1 MLDAFTS
8 FMCVEAWGR
17 IGYARALIEVGA
29 DNELKQEVIMAILNV
44 DDEDVTHTLE
54 KIKVEYKWK
63 PPLCVDCQ
71 VFGHTTEQCP
81 KCVLE
86 KPSPIMETDDGFI
99 YVNKI
104 KSKGKSLNQKG
115 NFNESSNG
123 VKVQNHFEKLNEI
136 TSIVD
141 PSDGKGKEVTIG
153 ESNVQNAS
161 TGDDF
166 DSEIEEVFTK
176 ENPYMSK
183 PKGARTPY
191 E

>member
-1 MLDAFTS
+1 
-8 FMCVEAWGR
+8 
-17 IGYARALIEVGA
+17 
-29 DNELKQEVIMAILNV
+29 EVIIAILNV

-115 NFNESSNG
+115 NFNEVKINPPKKNFIYKPVLKSTTNIKATKINSSNG
-123 VKVQNHFEKLNEI
+123 E
-136 TSIVD
+136 
-141 PSDGKGKEVTIG
+141 
-153 ESNVQNAS
+153 NAS
-161 TGDDF
+161 TGDDS

-176 ENPYMSK
+176 EKAYMSK
-183 PKGARTPY
+183 PKG
-191 E
+191 